1 MKNFV
6 QIGDT
11 LPFTAPYAVAAGAG
25 FQVGALFAVA
35 VNAAANGAPV
45 QGNLTGVYELAKAG
59 SQAWSVG
66 AVLYWDNAAKNCTTT
81 AGSNLKIGHVSEAAA
96 SSALVGKVRLNGAY

>member
-1 MKNFV
+1 MKNYI

-25 FQVGALFAVA
+25 FQVGGLFAVA

-45 QGNLTGVYELAKAG
+45 QGKLTGVYTLAKAAG
-59 SQAWSVG
+59 SSWTVG
-66 AVLYWDNAAKNCTTT
+66 EVIYWDNTAKACTDTAA
-81 AGSNLKIGHVSEAAA
+81 SNLKIGHATEAAA
-96 SSALVGKVRLNGAY
+96 SSATVGAVRLNGAY

>member
-1 MKNFV
+1 MKNHV

-25 FQVGALFAVA
+25 FQVGGLFAVA

-45 QGNLTGVYELAKAG
+45 QGNFDGG
-59 SQAWSVG
+59 
-66 AVLYWDNAAKNCTTT
+66 LYPRQSGGFGLD
-81 AGSNLKIGHVSEAAA
+81 G
-96 SSALVGKVRLNGAY
+96 R